1 MLHEIL
7 CFYPACKGLLG
18 ILCQVDCQELENAPQ
33 KHVLSQF
40 CYKGTVFAHQ
50 VLKLPFWPERAE
62 IPFWECSQIESRK
75 YVLRAEP
82 RVCDVEQIFVI
93 ISFEEIL
100 KKYNLYLLKLFFLYT
115 KL

>member
-40 CYKGTVFAHQ
+40 CHKGTVFAHQ